1 MKTKN
6 LTLKKLGTSIF
17 LYVIIYI
24 VIYLLAY
31 FILKSQGLIYLQW
44 FQYVSYT
51 LIGLGII
58 AGTFQ
63 WIVKGYKTDH
73 YRIKVGVML
82 LVIETVVALVLII
95 VFYTCNNRESIVNKN
110 GTYYITKADGELF
123 DKYAEAG
130 DVSGMYSILDKY
142 NIPHA

>member
-1 MKTKN
+1 MHRYSLKTKN

-51 LIGLGII
+51 LVGLGII

-95 VFYTCNNRESIVNKN
+95 VFLHIIKNN
-110 GTYYITKADGELF
+110 
-123 DKYAEAG
+123 AEFLHRKLQI
-130 DVSGMYSILDKY
+130 YSCKCRVDTSKM
-142 NIPHA
+142 

>member
-110 GTYYITKADGELF
+110 GTTMVEEKPNFYFNNWTNYY
-123 DKYAEAG
+123 
-130 DVSGMYSILDKY
+130 
-142 NIPHA
+142 

>member
-1 MKTKN
+1 MHRYSLKTKN
-6 LTLKKLGTSIF
+6 LTLKKLGISIF

-82 LVIETVVALVLII
+82 LVIEKWLLHW
-95 VFYTCNNRESIVNKN
+95 F
-110 GTYYITKADGELF
+110 LLL
-123 DKYAEAG
+123 
-130 DVSGMYSILDKY
+130 YSIHVIIESRL
-142 NIPHA
+142 